1 MHGAQQAED
10 EVGVWCLTSTCGNP
24 GFVYGQRKKGRYERG
39 RGRYCL
45 LGYCIHYELSRA
57 HTSKYFIFPR
67 LYVTVDTVL

>member
-1 MHGAQQAED
+1 
-10 EVGVWCLTSTCGNP
+10 
-24 GFVYGQRKKGRYERG
+24 
-39 RGRYCL
+39 L